1 MRATTERARQQFA
14 AGAISASAYLEA
26 QQTYLEA
33 MARRRE
39 AVVGAYQAYV
49 NMRYQEGLQP

>member
-26 QQTYLEA
+26 Q
-33 MARRRE
+33 R
-39 AVVGAYQAYV
+39 
-49 NMRYQEGLQP
+49 LQRSQLK